1 MMVYAK
7 LILAYPKGNTLS
19 RLKIMNLV
27 VPYFL
32 FISFFLIY
40 FYFSIFRTLGLGVE
54 VISHTVTS
62 VISDGV
68 VTTLVTKLKRKE

>member
-1 MMVYAK
+1 MMVHAK
-7 LILAYPKGNTLS
+7 LILAYPKGNTSS